1 MMTMASYNSIYT
13 GSVPTAKRAFEKCIS
28 VHHYIIDYI
37 MLVRRIPKR
46 IHNTVGV
53 Y

>member
-1 MMTMASYNSIYT
+1 MTMASYNTIYT
-13 GSVPTAKRAFEKCIS
+13 GPVPAAKRAFEKCIS

-37 MLVRRIPKR
+37 ILVRHIPER
-46 IHNTVGV
+46 IHNTVSV